1 MIHIKIIFAVILTI
15 FLTANTVCA
24 LPDTQSPSVA
34 AYLQNNIVKFLNQ
47 GSGNT
52 VFYVMV
58 TNSNSGV
65 ATYTVGTEALRYDKK
80 AGTLTGVG
88 KEYFSDRWTTATPGD
103 VLSGNPFNAKKTDP
117 VTLVLNVNDGSV
129 SLVKWTSSYPL
140 HVPDSSG
147 LFGDFITGQWDFG
160 LPDPY
165 IAIISFQ
172 KYKGPK

>member
-1 MIHIKIIFAVILTI
+1 MRHTKIILAMLLTM
-15 FLTANTVCA
+15 LLMANTVCA

-34 AYLQNNIVKFLNQ
+34 AYLQKNIVKFLNQ

-52 VFYVMV
+52 VSYVMV

-65 ATYTVGTEALRYDKK
+65 VTYTVGTETLKYDKN

-88 KEYFSDRWTTATPGD
+88 KQYFSDRWTPATPGD

-160 LPDPY
+160 LPTPY
-165 IAIISFQ
+165 VAIISFQ
-172 KYKGPK
+172 KHGPA